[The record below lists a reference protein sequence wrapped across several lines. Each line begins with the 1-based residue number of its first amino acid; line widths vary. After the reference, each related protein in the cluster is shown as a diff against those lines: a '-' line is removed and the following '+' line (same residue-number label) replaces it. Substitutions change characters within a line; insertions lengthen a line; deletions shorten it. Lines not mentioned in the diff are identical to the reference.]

1 MDITLNAD
9 VIELFA
15 AKAELEVSDLVLDQT
30 LEEAG
35 LDSLTLMEISL
46 VMQKR
51 HSVAVA
57 EGELSLSQT
66 VAEAVEYLSG
76 KLH

>member
-15 AKAELEVSDLVLDQT
+15 AKAELEVSDLELDQT

-57 EGELSLSQT
+57 EGELSLGQT

-76 KLH
+76 KMR